1 MLEIFRALSSTALGL
16 VIISIPAALWASD
29 SNETADRYELFAYIL
44 IMSGVL
50 LATIAVAIELK
61 NKDTS

>member
-1 MLEIFRALSSTALGL
+1 MLEIFRALSPTAVGSA
-16 VIISIPAALWASD
+16 IIPIPAALWASD
-29 SNETADRYELFAYIL
+29 SNETADGYELVAYCL

-61 NKDTS
+61 KKDTP